1 MSKQKLTRFISKY
14 YLNGIVNSVI
24 LNSKQNKISVRFVS
38 GDKTLL
44 GELEMDKW
52 PFEDAEVGIYSTDQF
67 LKLLNVLDD
76 DINLGIDK
84 AGDKSISLKVT
95 DSSSVVNYMLSDTS
109 IINKPSPMKRSKPPS
124 LKTIPEFELGINI
137 TPQVINKFISGK
149 GALSET
155 DKFTVITDGV
165 NTKIV
170 IGYATINT
178 NRVTIPVTTTK
189 VKDIDNITFNAN
201 IFKEILSANKE
212 CESAT
217 FEISSEGLSKIVF
230 KIDDYSAT
238 YYVVPVQDQD

>member
-1 MSKQKLTRFISKY
+1 MNKQKLTRFISKY

-84 AGDKSISLKVT
+84 AGNKSISLKVT

-109 IINKPSPMKRSKPPS
+109 IISKPPS

-189 VKDIDNITFNAN
+189 VKDINKITFNAN

>member
-1 MSKQKLTRFISKY
+1 MNKQKLTRFISKY

-109 IINKPSPMKRSKPPS
+109 IISKPPS

-238 YYVVPVQDQD
+238 YYVVPVQYKD

>member
-1 MSKQKLTRFISKY
+1 MNKQKLTRFISKY

-109 IINKPSPMKRSKPPS
+109 IISKPPS

-137 TPQVINKFISGK
+137 TPQVIN
-149 GALSET
+149 
-155 DKFTVITDGV
+155 KFTVITDGV